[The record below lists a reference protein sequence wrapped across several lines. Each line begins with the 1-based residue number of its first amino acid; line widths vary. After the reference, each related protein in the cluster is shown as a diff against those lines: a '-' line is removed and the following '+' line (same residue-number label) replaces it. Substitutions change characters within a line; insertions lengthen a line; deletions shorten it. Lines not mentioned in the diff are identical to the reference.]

1 MDENQKP
8 DGPELKSEKPQTTKA
23 EDSRSLRRNRWG
35 LTDREEAFCLLYV
48 EDGDAEK
55 AYLRAGYDR
64 PKKGYLSM
72 KVKMM
77 LDRPKVRDRLAML
90 ALAKGR
96 GKSVSKEVFLDMVMK
111 NYELAQE
118 NGDFAAANKSLE
130 IMGKS
135 MGYVIDQ
142 RQTLQVTASMNKPIA
157 VEDQAERIQR
167 LAELA
172 GMRLELPAPRGEE
185 NVIDGE
191 FSDDTDS

>member
-1 MDENQKP
+1 M
-8 DGPELKSEKPQTTKA
+8 
-23 EDSRSLRRNRWG
+23 
-35 LTDREEAFCLLYV
+35 LYV
-48 EDGDAEK
+48 ESGDGDR

-64 PKKGYLSM
+64 PKKGYLSL
-72 KVKMM
+72 KVKSL
-77 LDRPKVRDRLAML
+77 LDKPKVQDRLAML

-118 NGDFAAANKSLE
+118 NGDFSAANKSLE
-130 IMGKS
+130 ILGKS

-142 RQTLQVTASMNKPIA
+142 RQTLQVTASMNKPLA
-157 VEDQAERIQR
+157 TEDQSERIQR

-172 GMRLELPAPRGEE
+172 GIRLELPGPAKGETI
-185 NVIDGE
+185 IDGE